1 MHGIGK
7 KCREFREAAPGFLG
21 SPNTLVIRIRDIA
34 DIIKLI
40 AADTQPARNDIEA
53 DQHAGMAKM
62 AEIVYC
68 HAAHIHAHTLWFDGF
83 EGLFFASQGVI
94 NVQHAPGCDQ
104 RVKSWAVS
112 ITSACL
118 ARPAGTVFFRHPFY
132 GSY

>member
-1 MHGIGK
+1 
-7 KCREFREAAPGFLG
+7 
-21 SPNTLVIRIRDIA
+21 
-34 DIIKLI
+34 IIKLI
-40 AADTQPARNDIEA
+40 AADTQPARNDIKA

-132 GSY
+132 GSYVTYSAVHQADADLPGSRGLRFCISNQPRSLRRI